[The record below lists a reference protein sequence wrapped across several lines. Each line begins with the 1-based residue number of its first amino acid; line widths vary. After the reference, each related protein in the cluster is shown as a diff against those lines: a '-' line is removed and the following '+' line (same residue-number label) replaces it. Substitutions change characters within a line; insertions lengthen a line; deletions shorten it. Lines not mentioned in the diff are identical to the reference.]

1 MEQIDAW
8 ARELKT
14 LRTGAAIK
22 RFRQRFDQATAQRII
37 RSSELSALD
46 RAAITLTIQFAAASR
61 YDHGDSMFFTEADY
75 PPATEAL
82 PVEGLLP

>member
-1 MEQIDAW
+1 M
-8 ARELKT
+8 
-14 LRTGAAIK
+14 
-22 RFRQRFDQATAQRII
+22 
-37 RSSELSALD
+37 
-46 RAAITLTIQFAAASR
+46 TIQFAAASR